1 MRFVSAVVLVLVMGT
16 AVGAEQD
23 CGAGERYLAM
33 AHERAAAS
41 DYAEAADLAT
51 RALGVCSSYEANEL
65 LGEMLGHSLN
75 RVDKARAVDAF
86 LSANEFASSD
96 RERARSMYQY
106 ARLLS
111 RDGDP
116 QNAYPLINAAKSL
129 DPNDTEISALSTQ
142 IEQRVKNPTKDQI
155 VRGLWNS
162 LYKPMRVA
170 SISAGVSAK
179 TTAAEPIPAPV
190 RNDGPSVNI
199 PINFET
205 GTTMVDA
212 QTRANIAILAGGL
225 SDPAYSTQHF
235 TFVGHADIRGSE
247 PSNIVLSKRRAEA
260 ICQAVVA
267 LQPSLEGRIEVVGRG
282 SSEPIDTG
290 NNERAYRANRRLQVL
305 LR

>member
-1 MRFVSAVVLVLVMGT
+1 MRFVTAAVLVLAAGT
-16 AVGAEQD
+16 AAGAEQD

-33 AHERAAAS
+33 AHERATAS
-41 DYAEAADLAT
+41 DYGEAADLAA

-75 RVDKARAVDAF
+75 RADKARAVDAF
-86 LSANEFASSD
+86 LSAEELASSD
-96 RERARSMYQY
+96 QERARSMYQY

-116 QNAYPLINAAKSL
+116 QNAYPLVNAARSL
-129 DPNDTEISALSTQ
+129 DPNDAEIAALSRE
-142 IEQRVKNPTKDQI
+142 IERRVDNPTKDQI

-162 LYKPMRVA
+162 LYKPIRLA
-170 SISAGVSAK
+170 SISAGASSK
-179 TTAAEPIPAPV
+179 TTAAAPV
-190 RNDGPSVNI
+190 TAPARNDGPSVNI
-199 PINFET
+199 PIHFET
-205 GTTMVDA
+205 GTTLVDS
-212 QTRANIAILAGGL
+212 QTRANIAVLASGL

-235 TFVGHADIRGSE
+235 TFVGHADVRGSE
-247 PSNIVLSKRRAEA
+247 ANNIVLSKRRAEA
-260 ICQAVVA
+260 IYQTVVA

-290 NNERAYRANRRLQVL
+290 NDEQAYRANRRLQVL